1 MPWRCPGRA
10 GDADAAP
17 GDAGGQ
23 AAPVEST
30 IARPAGEHEAG
41 RLRIRRV
48 GDTPGA
54 RRAGAAATKTRRWRL
69 RPQPP
74 RTSVARL
81 ADYLAGSRIQAQL
94 DVLALCVLGF
104 GLPDAVLEFDVMDLG
119 VACGRE
125 PGLDVGLAQVGDL

>member
-1 MPWRCPGRA
+1 GACGGGAA
-10 GDADAAP
+10 G
-17 GDAGGQ
+17 
-23 AAPVEST
+23 T
-30 IARPAGEHEAG
+30 WAR
-41 RLRIRRV
+41 RLR
-48 GDTPGA
+48 P
-54 RRAGAAATKTRRWRL
+54 

-81 ADYLAGSRIQAQL
+81 ADYLAGGRIQAQL

-125 PGLDVGLAQVGDL
+125 PGLDVGLAQVGDLLVGIDLAALRIDRQVDAVAVGAARVRAPDAVLELD